1 MPKPLIR
8 GWHFLLALWGQINH
22 DKVVIR
28 ASGLAYVSLLA
39 LVPLVAVLIAIFTAF
54 GALDDLR
61 MRVEEFLVS
70 QFLPTRQDEIAAY
83 LNDFVDNAKELGF
96 LGFAFLTIT
105 AILLLDSIE
114 SNFND
119 IWHVRERRR
128 IVNKVTAYT
137 SVLVLGS
144 LFLGTSLSVSARLK
158 ALLFTGTI
166 LDRSFVRRTIDY
178 SVPLALTLLG
188 FLLLYLI
195 VPNIRVRW
203 RSAALGALV
212 AGIGWELAKNGFA
225 NWVGQS
231 VRYSTLY
238 GSLAAIP
245 IFLVWLYFT
254 WVIVLVGLEVA
265 FTHQH
270 FAVLERDLQ
279 LRDGEQENRDS
290 LALKTF
296 ALIAQRFHAGEQPPS
311 LEEVAARFLVPLERA
326 EFTVRSLVEAGLAR
340 KASVDSGGEGLVP
353 ARSLERIRAID
364 VLQPFQ
370 PSPGDAEESRLA
382 IESAVASLMGQ
393 IQTATRQALADRGFN
408 EIIEDLDD
416 LSSPPPAADADPA
429 GEEPAVPSEPSEP
442 PTNA

>member
-83 LNDFVDNAKELGF
+83 LNDFVNNAKELGF

-144 LFLGTSLSVSARLK
+144 LFLGTSLSVSAR
-158 ALLFTGTI
+158 I
-166 LDRSFVRRTIDY
+166 S
-178 SVPLALTLLG
+178 
-188 FLLLYLI
+188 
-195 VPNIRVRW
+195 
-203 RSAALGALV
+203 
-212 AGIGWELAKNGFA
+212 
-225 NWVGQS
+225 
-231 VRYSTLY
+231 
-238 GSLAAIP
+238 
-245 IFLVWLYFT
+245 
-254 WVIVLVGLEVA
+254 
-265 FTHQH
+265 
-270 FAVLERDLQ
+270 
-279 LRDGEQENRDS
+279 
-290 LALKTF
+290 
-296 ALIAQRFHAGEQPPS
+296 
-311 LEEVAARFLVPLERA
+311 A
-326 EFTVRSLVEAGLAR
+326 EFSGNWM
-340 KASVDSGGEGLVP
+340 ASCCD
-353 ARSLERIRAID
+353 
-364 VLQPFQ
+364 
-370 PSPGDAEESRLA
+370 PS
-382 IESAVASLMGQ
+382 
-393 IQTATRQALADRGFN
+393 
-408 EIIEDLDD
+408 
-416 LSSPPPAADADPA
+416 
-429 GEEPAVPSEPSEP
+429 
-442 PTNA
+442 